1 MKTDQFD
8 KAILRILQKNNRVT
22 SEELAQKVG
31 LSSSAVQ
38 RRLKRLRD
46 EKIIEADVSII
57 SPSIVGLEIT
67 LIVDVSLERGNSSGL
82 EKFKASMLKC
92 NEVMQCYYVTG
103 SFDFILIV
111 NAQSMQ
117 HYEAFTNKWLL
128 DNPNVKHFLTHAVM
142 DKVKVGYSV
151 PI

>member
-1 MKTDQFD
+1 MNIDQFD
-8 KAILRILQKNNRVT
+8 KAILRVLQKNNRIT
-22 SEELAQKVG
+22 SEELAHKVG

-46 EKIIEADVSII
+46 EKIIEADVSIV
-57 SPSIVGLEIT
+57 SPWVVGLEIT
-67 LIVDVSLERGNSSGL
+67 LIVDVSLERGNSQGL

-111 NAQSMQ
+111 NAQNMQ

-128 DNPNVKHFLTHAVM
+128 DNPNVKH
-142 DKVKVGYSV
+142 
-151 PI
+151 

>member
-1 MKTDQFD
+1 MNTDQFD
-8 KAILRILQKNNRVT
+8 KAILRLLQKNNRIT

-57 SPSIVGLEIT
+57 SPSVVGLEIT
-67 LIVDVSLERGNSSGL
+67 LIVDVSLERGNSQGL
-82 EKFKASMLKC
+82 EKFKTSMLKC